1 MPLAIIAFILVMLVP
16 LPGLG
21 YPGHA
26 AIALLIFAIIMW
38 ASEAQHLAVTS
49 IMLLFLQPLLGVTSF
64 SNAVIGFANPIIFLM
79 IGGFILAVAIGKS
92 GLAKRFTYWMLSKVG
107 TTPNMSIFAAVFST
121 GLLSAWIEN
130 VVAFAMLLP
139 IIKTIIPLFGI
150 TEPEKGNSNF
160 AKAMVLGASY
170 GSLAGGFGT
179 EIGTAPNLMAAAYTH
194 LPFVNWMVFGFPL
207 AIILLL
213 VTWKL
218 LGWIFKPEVD
228 GIVGGKETLNNA
240 MNVMGSITK
249 QEKITA
255 AILFF
260 TIGLWVTTGITG
272 LDSYSVALIGAA
284 LYFVSGVIDWKDAQE
299 GVDWGLIIFFG
310 GALSLGAA
318 LLNTGAATYII
329 HDLIGMMGT
338 NVSTLAIMLLLMVI
352 AVIFT
357 QVMSN
362 IALAAILVPLSVT
375 LAAAQGQPVGIYAV
389 PVAISCSLS
398 FMFPMADPTVAMAY
412 GTGYVKIKEILKAG
426 IPMVVIGIIVTIAVL
441 LTIGKPFLG

>member
-1 MPLAIIAFILVMLVP
+1 MPLAIIAFVLVMLIP
-16 LPGLG
+16 LPGLS
-21 YPGHA
+21 YPGHG

-49 IMLLFLQPLLGVTSF
+49 LILLFLQPILGIESF
-64 SNAVIGFANPIIFLM
+64 NNAVIGFANPIIFLM

-139 IIKTIIPLFGI
+139 IIKTIVPLFGI
-150 TEPEKGNSNF
+150 NDPEKGNSNF

-194 LPFVNWMVFGFPL
+194 LPFANWMVFGFPL
-207 AIILLL
+207 AIIMLI

-218 LGWIFKPEVD
+218 LGWIFPPEVD
-228 GIVGGKETLNNA
+228 GIVGGKETLQKS
-240 MNVMGSITK
+240 MSVMGPISK

-284 LYFVSGVIDWKDAQE
+284 LYFISGVIDWKDAQE

-318 LLNTGAATYII
+318 LLNTGAASWLIQ
-329 HDLIGMMGT
+329 DLIGLMGN
-338 NVSTLAIMLLLMVI
+338 NVSTLAIMLMLMII

-426 IPMVVIGIIVTIAVL
+426 IPMVVIGIMVTIAII